1 MIILDTDC
9 VSLFDREQIIE
20 TSVLRNN
27 LKSFA
32 IDEIFTTIIT
42 FEEQMRGWLVYLSRC
57 KTIEQQ
63 VWAYERLSGFLD
75 NYRHIAIVGFDGKA
89 ANTFVQLKSQKIRIG
104 TMDLKIAAITIANG
118 AILISRNLR
127 DFAQVPN
134 LTVEDWT
141 K

>member
-1 MIILDTDC
+1 MITLTPWAHGPFEIILHAEMHYRDGDD
-9 VSLFDREQIIE
+9 LDR
-20 TSVLRNN
+20 R
-27 LKSFA
+27 
-32 IDEIFTTIIT
+32 
-42 FEEQMRGWLVYLSRC
+42 
-57 KTIEQQ
+57 
-63 VWAYERLSGFLD
+63 
-75 NYRHIAIVGFDGKA
+75 IAIVGFDGKA